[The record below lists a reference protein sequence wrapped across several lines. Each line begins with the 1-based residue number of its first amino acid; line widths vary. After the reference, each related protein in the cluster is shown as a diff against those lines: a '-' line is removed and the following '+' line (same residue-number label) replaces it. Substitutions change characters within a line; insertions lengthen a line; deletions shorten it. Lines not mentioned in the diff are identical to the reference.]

1 MAGRSELEPL
11 YFEAIYRV
19 ALPTGS
25 VRLEVGKESPA
36 VDRWLRENGFER
48 AAYVT
53 AANPRS
59 TRLGD
64 RENEARHERLLETA
78 AARKIRFLPAESR
91 DLEGGWRETGLLL
104 LGIEESAALDLARE
118 LGQAAILT
126 LEAGRRVRLTWT

>member
-19 ALPTGS
+19 ALPTG

-36 VDRWLRENGFER
+36 VDRWLRENGFET

-64 RENEARHERLLETA
+64 RENEARHERLLEMVTA
-78 AARKIRFLPAESR
+78 QTIRFLPAESR
-91 DLEGGWRETGLLL
+91 DREGGWRETGLLL
-104 LGIEESAALDLARE
+104 LGIDEGAALDLASE
-118 LGQAAILT
+118 LGQAAILA
-126 LEAGRRVRLTWT
+126 LEAGRPVRLAWT